1 MATEN
6 IDKKYYKIS
15 EVAEIIGV
23 AQSTLRFWESQ
34 FTMLSP
40 KRNAKGT
47 RFYTPADLERLRMIR
62 YLLKDKGLHIEAAR
76 EALRTNRE
84 GLERQARAVDRL
96 RSVRST
102 LTHMLDALH
111 HLR

>member
-23 AQSTLRFWESQ
+23 AQSALRFWESQ
-34 FTMLSP
+34 FPIVSP

-47 RFYTPADLERLRMIR
+47 RFYTSKDIERLRMIR

-84 GLERQARAVDRL
+84 GLERQARAVERL
-96 RSVRST
+96 RSIRST
-102 LTHMLDALH
+102 LAEMLDALH
-111 HLR
+111 KLR